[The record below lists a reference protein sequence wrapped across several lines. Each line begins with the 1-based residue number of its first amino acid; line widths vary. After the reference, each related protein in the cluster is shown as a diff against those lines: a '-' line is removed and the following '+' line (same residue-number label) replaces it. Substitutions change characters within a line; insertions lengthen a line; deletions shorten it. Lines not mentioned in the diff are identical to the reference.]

1 MNLAEFVANPDLLS
15 RKMDEAYRD
24 FDVKVRVNAGIKSA
38 ADIEAILDNKVI
50 EEVDWEPLYQAAEQ
64 FD

>member
-1 MNLAEFVANPDLLS
+1 MNLAEYVANPDLLS
-15 RKMDEAYRD
+15 QKMDEAYRD

>member
-15 RKMDEAYRD
+15 RKMDEARALLTSR
-24 FDVKVRVNAGIKSA
+24 VGVNAGIKSA
-38 ADIEAILDNKVI
+38 ADIEALLDNEVI

>member
-1 MNLAEFVANPDLLS
+1 MNLAEYVANPGLLT
-15 RKMDEAYRD
+15 RKMDE
-24 FDVKVRVNAGIKSA
+24 VRSTLTSRVGVNAGIKSA
-38 ADIEAILDNKVI
+38 ADIEALLDNEVI

>member
-15 RKMDEAYRD
+15 RKMDEARELLTSR
-24 FDVKVRVNAGIKSA
+24 VGVNAGIKSA
-38 ADIEAILDNKVI
+38 ADIEALLDNEVI